1 MGKWRETPPSGLDA
15 QRQLLDQL
23 MGLNRNLD
31 NPDAEV
37 KTFKDERVCKHF
49 LAGLCPHDLF
59 SNTKMDMGLCDKIHE
74 DKLKEEYDEKVAKGR
89 SYGYDEELER
99 TLDDF
104 VNEVDRKI
112 QRSQRRLEEDGEGA
126 VKVNAE
132 SGAEIIRLT
141 GEINEAMKEAE
152 KAGEEG
158 DIDVAQELM
167 TKVETLKQQKSE
179 TQAKMLRESSAVAMV
194 APGQNPDASVVGALT
209 STDVN
214 QKLRVCDVCGAF
226 LSIYDSDSRLADHF
240 GGKLHMGFV
249 QIRAK
254 LKDIRETRVKRREEQ
269 EEKRN
274 ASGERVETANTV
286 AAVGGGIAAVAE
298 MANPGQT
305 AIVIGGPRTSPIVT
319 GIEGVTVETE
329 IAVIVIVGAAEKG
342 TGEEDRNEA

>member
-112 QRSQRRLEEDGEGA
+112 QRSQKRLEEDGEGA

-274 ASGERVETANTV
+274 ASRREGRDREHSSRSRGGHRSRSRDGKPRADRDRDRRSSHKSDRDRDRGRDRRDRDRSHRDRGRSRER
-286 AAVGGGIAAVAE
+286 
-298 MANPGQT
+298 
-305 AIVIGGPRTSPIVT
+305 
-319 GIEGVTVETE
+319 
-329 IAVIVIVGAAEKG
+329 
-342 TGEEDRNEA
+342 DRRRR